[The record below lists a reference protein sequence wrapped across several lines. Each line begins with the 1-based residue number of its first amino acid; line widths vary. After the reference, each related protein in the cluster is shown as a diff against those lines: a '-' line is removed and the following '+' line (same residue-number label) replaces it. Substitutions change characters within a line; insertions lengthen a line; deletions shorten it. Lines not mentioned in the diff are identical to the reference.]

1 MTTPGG
7 NQFAVTPQQVQAA
20 AQSANAT
27 ADNIDQQLTTLK
39 NYVVSLEEQWKGMAA
54 GAFTSLMADYDI
66 YAQMLHQ
73 ALTGIAS
80 GLQGNYVNYSQSEE
94 RNISNLQAVSGAI
107 PGGNFA

>member
-1 MTTPGG
+1 
-7 NQFAVTPQQVQAA
+7 
-20 AQSANAT
+20 
-27 ADNIDQQLTTLK
+27 
-39 NYVVSLEEQWKGMAA
+39 
-54 GAFTSLMADYDI
+54 
-66 YAQMLHQ
+66 MLHQ

>member
-7 NQFAVTPQQVQAA
+7 NQFTVTPEQVQAA

-27 ADNIDQQLTTLK
+27 AENIEQQLTALK
-39 NYVVSLEEQWKGMAA
+39 NYVVSLEGQWKGMAA

-73 ALTGIAS
+73 ALTGIGS

-94 RNISNLQAVSGAI
+94 QNITNLQSVGGTI